1 MRCAVRA
8 PTPGRMRKA
17 STRRA
22 SAGVKPMASLEWQI
36 HARRQIQ
43 TTGQLRH
50 LFLALRVDALH
61 GIVDVGSHQIF
72 HQFAVILEYAW
83 IDNDLVDII
92 LYDHRILYKACSV

>member
-61 GIVDVGSHQIF
+61 GIVDGGSHQIF
-72 HQFAVILEYAW
+72 QQFAVISNTLGS
-83 IDNDLVDII
+83 ITTLLTSCLPVIVT
-92 LYDHRILYKACSV
+92 LT